1 MAILSVHPVEIS
13 PLVPW
18 DRHRHVRMQ
27 RVGGGDPL
35 WEACSTQNDLRAALK
50 LFRPDVDL
58 NDPTQVHWA
67 GGHPGEWPED

>member
-1 MAILSVHPVEIS
+1 
-13 PLVPW
+13 
-18 DRHRHVRMQ
+18 MQ
-27 RVGGGDPL
+27 RIGGGDPL

-67 GGHPGEWPED
+67 GHPGEWPED